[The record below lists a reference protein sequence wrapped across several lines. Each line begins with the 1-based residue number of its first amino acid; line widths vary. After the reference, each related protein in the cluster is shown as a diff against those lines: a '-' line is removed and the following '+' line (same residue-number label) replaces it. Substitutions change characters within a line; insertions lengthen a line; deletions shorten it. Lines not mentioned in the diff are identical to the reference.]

1 MGTKMIPLSQRES
14 DPRGT
19 LNECCDSGE
28 ALVVEMPDKR
38 MVTIQP
44 LDSIPMRTIHSLA
57 SSLNRT
63 PPFGHLSKGRNR
75 VRENHSL
82 AGPKARMLPR
92 DAASRQHD
100 H

>member
-1 MGTKMIPLSQRES
+1 MGTKMIPLSQLES

-28 ALVVEMPDKR
+28 ALVVELPDKR

-57 SSLNRT
+57 SSSNRT

-82 AGPKARMLPR
+82 AGPKATMLPR
-92 DAASRQHD
+92 DEASRQHD
-100 H
+100 N